1 MGRVRV
7 VGNRERRASEEV
19 QGKRKRR
26 EGEQAERESEE
37 ELGSEEG
44 GIVRRG
50 REGRHA
56 VER

>member
-1 MGRVRV
+1 M